1 MGPVGSPRPA
11 PRGAP
16 ASSPTGPCRHPATT
30 RPPVHTT
37 LLPVGL
43 AARPPPLGQLSS
55 PLLWSR
61 LAGGG
66 QQGGR
71 RQVCRAHGWLSVTL
85 PPPSPAPFLQ
95 GMGSRIPS
103 QLRRGGEHLP
113 LTARSRS
120 SSQVAHFGQSPP
132 PRRPEPPTPNPRS
145 SEARAAKE
153 ARAVGTGPAWGPRSG
168 VWGLLSVAT
177 SKLNPQQ
184 GEGRW
189 RDTGHG
195 PRWPGSPR
203 TLG

>member
-103 QLRRGGEHLP
+103 QLRRGESIFLSLP
-113 LTARSRS
+113 VRGPPARWPIS
-120 SSQVAHFGQSPP
+120 ASPLRP
-132 PRRPEPPTPNPRS
+132 GGPSPRPPIHGLQKPERPRRH
-145 SEARAAKE
+145 
-153 ARAVGTGPAWGPRSG
+153 VLWGQGPRGVLGLESG
-168 VWGLLSVAT
+168 VSLA
-177 SKLNPQQ
+177 
-184 GEGRW
+184 
-189 RDTGHG
+189 
-195 PRWPGSPR
+195 WPLPS
-203 TLG
+203 